1 MDKKDLLEQ
10 KESELHAAGQ
20 AVQDMQLKVESKL
33 NELIKSMDSDA
44 MVVRTHVRRP
54 WSSKHL
60 DDEWE
65 VDCTIGFPGKE
76 GRQLDFGS
84 TIDVELFTSKL
95 EVNVGTC
102 GSYDNTDIYQV
113 RRVHLLS
120 KMWNAESTLLKE
132 LSGVVEIEL
141 VKEYEHLFSERDQI
155 KREIREAEDAAERA
169 SLLEQLSKAKYIY
182 GVRQHYNYE
191 TKKYE
196 NSLGSVRKII
206 KITDKTVITNDCND
220 AGESYYPGSS
230 NNWEKLGFIIG
241 SLKAGTIY
249 LSDSVGRNGE
259 LIGVS
264 E

>member
-10 KESELHAAGQ
+10 KESELHSAGQ
-20 AVQDMQLKVESKL
+20 AVQSMQLRVEAKL
-33 NELIKSMDSDA
+33 NELIKSMDPDA
-44 MVVRTHVRRP
+44 IVVRTHVRKP

-60 DDEWE
+60 NDEWE

-76 GRQLDFGS
+76 DRQLDFGS
-84 TIDVELFTSKL
+84 SIDTNFFTSNL

-120 KMWNAESTLLKE
+120 NMWNAESNLLKE

-141 VKEYEHLFSERDQI
+141 VKEYERIFSERDQI
-155 KREIREAEDAAERA
+155 QKEIREAEDAAERA

-182 GVRQHYNYE
+182 NIRRNYNWD

-196 NSLGSVRKII
+196 HHLGSVRKII

-220 AGESYYPGSS
+220 AGESYYPGS

-241 SLKAGTIY
+241 SLKAGTIF
-249 LSDSVGRNGE
+249 LSNSIGRNAE
-259 LIGVS
+259 LVGFS